1 MPVPIVCGLCW
12 FEHYKTNVRLIR
24 AAGLLAVSFSVWLSS
39 QRVILLVGFIC

>member
-24 AAGLLAVSFSVWLSS
+24 AASLLAVSLLVWLWS
-39 QRVILLVGFIC
+39 QRVILLFRFNC